1 MDAEE
6 LSDVDDELVCRPL
19 LGLRLGAGTADA
31 ADAIVSASR
40 FSSYSFRFTPLHYL
54 LFRFISPI
62 SRIIPHLQVA
72 SSRRHADE
80 EEEGAHG
87 RAGSQDPPR
96 GRRPRSVAS

>member
-54 LFRFISPI
+54 LFRFISRLFII
-62 SRIIPHLQVA
+62 SYFVSFQA
-72 SSRRHADE
+72 SS
-80 EEEGAHG
+80 
-87 RAGSQDPPR
+87 GSSNIFR
-96 GRRPRSVAS
+96 